1 MVAQYK
7 QQFDNMMQ
15 REINR
20 GEFLKFMGI
29 ALLGLFGVVGFIKNL
44 HEVVPANSSAKKH
57 LTSSGYGRSPYG
69 R

>member
-1 MVAQYK
+1 MIGHYR
-7 QQFDNMMQ
+7 QQLDNMMQ

-29 ALLGLFGVVGFIKNL
+29 AFLGFFGIAGFIRNL
-44 HEVVPANSSAKKH
+44 HEIVPAQ
-57 LTSSGYGRSPYG
+57 SSGKRHSIPRGYGHSPYG